1 VVVPSELRD
10 LGETLA
16 LIKARISKHRS
27 DKAFNE
33 QNTKASLI
41 VPVLQA
47 LGWDT
52 NDSDEVHWE
61 YKPKPKYNPVDF
73 ALLLQ
78 RTPCLFLEAKALR
91 DSLRDDKLIAQVLTY
106 SSVAGVQ
113 WAVLTNGDEYRIY
126 NAGAPVP
133 VEQKLFRAV
142 SVAND
147 DQALVLATLS
157 LLSKSNF
164 QDKKIGRLWASQ
176 FVDRQVKTALEEL
189 LHPEE
194 PAKSMVRAIKKASG
208 GRLRGTEIL
217 ASLRR
222 ARLQLDFPE
231 EPEAV
236 ASASQRRSPGSGRS
250 KRTPSGPGATR
261 QRTAIGVSL
270 QALIAEGVLRAP
282 AELSATY
289 RGRELTATVNQDG
302 TVTYGDQRFK
312 SPSQAAGVARK
323 VLYKGSMRLP
333 ATNGWVFW
341 QVRDPDGTGHVPLGG
356 LRGKLLL
363 KRKAQVDRFVRKDA

>member
-1 VVVPSELRD
+1 MSVSSGLA
-10 LGETLA
+10 ETLA
-16 LIKARISKHRS
+16 LVKTRISKHRS
-27 DKAFNE
+27 DRAFNE

-52 NDSDEVHWE
+52 NDSEEVHWE

-91 DSLRDDKLIAQVLTY
+91 DSLRDDKLLAQVLTY

-113 WAVLTNGDEYRIY
+113 WAVLSNGDEYRIY

-133 VEQKLFRAV
+133 VEQKLFRTIRV
-142 SVAND
+142 SND
-147 DQALVLATLS
+147 DQAVVLATLS

-176 FVDRQVKTALEEL
+176 FVDRQVKSALEEL

-194 PAKSMVRAIKKASG
+194 PAKSMVRAIKKVAG
-208 GRLRGTEIL
+208 GRLRATEIQ

-222 ARLQLDFPE
+222 ARFQLDFPE

-236 ASASQRRSPGSGRS
+236 ASAGDQPAAGRGRGKGAIEAQGAKRRRS
-250 KRTPSGPGATR
+250 AV
-261 QRTAIGVSL
+261 GVTL
-270 QALIAEGVLRAP
+270 KALISEGILRTP

-289 RGRELTATVNQDG
+289 RGHELTATVNEDG
-302 TVTYGDQRFK
+302 TVRYGGQQCT

-323 VLYKGSMRLP
+323 AWYKGTRSLP
-333 ATNGWVFW
+333 PTNGWGFW
-341 QVRDPDGTGHVPLGG
+341 LVRDPDGGGLIPLGG
-356 LRGKLLL
+356 LRQRLLL
-363 KRKAQVDRFVRKDA
+363 KRKTQADRFVRKDA